1 MTIHAT
7 TREPVEMS
15 QAIYVQPV
23 TMGGLQI
30 VGIITPEYQEILTPE
45 ALAFVEELEKRFGER
60 RRHLLN
66 TRVKRQHAFDA
77 GELPNFWPQTRDIR
91 ESEWQVA
98 PIPKDLLDRR
108 VEMTGPVDRKMVING
123 LNSGARVYMADFEDS
138 SAPTWRAMVYGQIN
152 MRDVINESIH
162 YASPDGRLY
171 KLNKET
177 AVLFVRPRGWHMREK
192 HVLLD
197 GEPISAGLFDFGLF
211 LYHNAKAL
219 LNKGSGPYFYLPKM
233 ESYLEARLWNEV
245 FVFAQNYIGIPRGSI
260 RATVLI
266 ETVTAA
272 FEMDEILWELRE
284 HSAGLNCGRWD
295 YIFSFIKCFRNRP
308 EFVLPERSQVTM
320 NTHCMKSYSD
330 LLIKTC
336 HRRGIHGMGGMA
348 AQIPIKEDADLNEQ
362 AMAKVRADKE
372 REVKNGHDGTWVGHP
387 GLVPLA
393 MEIFNKHMPGPNQIA
408 RKREDV
414 HVTQA
419 DLLKVP
425 EGTITRAGFESN
437 ISAAL
442 RYTESWLGGQG
453 CVPIF
458 HLMEDAATAEIAR
471 AQIWQWIR
479 YPQGVLDN
487 GKKVT
492 IEMFRE
498 ALARQ
503 LLNIREELG
512 DHVYESR
519 HFQAAGELLDRLIT
533 NKHLPAFLT
542 LEAYGQL

>member
-1 MTIHAT
+1 MSIHAIS
-7 TREPVEMS
+7 REPVELS
-15 QAIYVQPV
+15 QAIHVQPV

-30 VGIITPEYQEILTPE
+30 IGIITPEYQEILTPE
-45 ALAFVEELEKRFGER
+45 ALAFVEELEKQFGER
-60 RRHLLN
+60 RRQLLN

-77 GELPNFWPQTRDIR
+77 GELPDFWPQTRDIR
-91 ESEWQVA
+91 EGEWQVA
-98 PIPKDLLDRR
+98 PIPGDLLDRR

-123 LNSGARVYMADFEDS
+123 LNSGAKVYMADFEDS

-192 HVLLD
+192 HVLLN
-197 GEPISAGLFDFGLF
+197 GEPISAGLFDFGLYM
-211 LYHNAKAL
+211 YHNAKAL
-219 LNKGSGPYFYLPKM
+219 VHKGSGPYFYLPKM

-245 FVFAQNYIGIPRGSI
+245 FVFAQNYLGLPRGTI
-260 RATVLI
+260 RATALI

-348 AQIPIKEDADLNEQ
+348 AQIPIKEDVDLNDQ

-372 REVKNGHDGTWVGHP
+372 REAKNGHDGTWVGHP

-458 HLMEDAATAEIAR
+458 HLMEDAATAEISR
-471 AQIWQWIR
+471 TQVWQWLHHAARMDDGALLTTDNFRKYFSEEMENIYTTVGPER
-479 YPQGVLDN
+479 YRRGQFD
-487 GKKVT
+487 
-492 IEMFRE
+492 
-498 ALARQ
+498 LA
-503 LLNIREELG
+503 
-512 DHVYESR
+512 SR
-519 HFQAAGELLDRLIT
+519 FFFNLVHEPEFT
-533 NKHLPAFLT
+533 PFLT
-542 LEAYGQL
+542 LKAYQYI

>member
-1 MTIHAT
+1 MSIHT
-7 TREPVEMS
+7 VSREPVELS
-15 QAIYVQPV
+15 QPVYGQPV
-23 TMGGLQI
+23 TIGGLQI
-30 VGIITPEYQEILTPE
+30 IGIITPEYQEILTPK
-45 ALAFVEELEKRFGER
+45 AMAFVEELEKRFGER
-60 RRHLLN
+60 RRQLLN
-66 TRVKRQHAFDA
+66 LRVKRQHAFDA
-77 GELPNFWPQTRDIR
+77 GELPDFWPQTRDIR
-91 ESEWQVA
+91 DSEWQVA
-98 PIPKDLLDRR
+98 PIPKDLQDRR

-123 LNSGARVYMADFEDS
+123 LNSGAKVYMADFEDS

-152 MRDVINESIH
+152 MRDVVNGSIH
-162 YASPDGRLY
+162 YASPEGRLY
-171 KLNKET
+171 KLNKDT

-192 HVLLD
+192 HVLLE

-211 LYHNAKAL
+211 MFHNARHMIA
-219 LNKGSGPYFYLPKM
+219 NGSGPYFYLPKM

-245 FVFAQNYIGIPRGSI
+245 FVFAQDYLAIPVGTI

-266 ETVTAA
+266 ETITAA

-295 YIFSFIKCFRNRP
+295 YIFSFIKCFRNHP

-320 NTHCMKSYSD
+320 NTHFMKSYSD

-336 HRRGIHGMGGMA
+336 HRRGIHAMGGMA
-348 AQIPIKEDADLNEQ
+348 AQIPIKEDEELNEQ
-362 AMAKVRADKE
+362 AMAKVSADKE
-372 REVKNGHDGTWVGHP
+372 REAKNGHDGTWVGHP

-393 MEIFNKHMPGPNQIA
+393 MEIFNKYMPRSNQIA
-408 RKREDV
+408 KRRNDV

-425 EGTITRAGFESN
+425 EGTITRAGFEAN

-479 YPQGVLDN
+479 YPKGMLDN
-487 GKKVT
+487 GRKIT

>member
-1 MTIHAT
+1 
-7 TREPVEMS
+7 
-15 QAIYVQPV
+15 
-23 TMGGLQI
+23 MGGLQI

-60 RRHLLN
+60 RRQLLH

-77 GELPNFWPQTRDIR
+77 GELPDFWPQTKDIR
-91 ESEWQVA
+91 DSEWQVA

-152 MRDVINESIH
+152 MRDVITESIH

-192 HVLLD
+192 HVLLN

-211 LYHNAKAL
+211 MFHNARAL

-233 ESYLEARLWNEV
+233 ENYLEARLWNEV
-245 FVFAQNYIGIPRGSI
+245 FVFAQNHLGIPRGSI
-260 RATVLI
+260 RATALI
-266 ETVTAA
+266 ETITAA

-320 NTHCMKSYSD
+320 NAHCMKSYSD

-348 AQIPIKEDADLNEQ
+348 AQIPIKEDAELNEQ

-372 REVKNGHDGTWVGHP
+372 REAKNGHDGTWVGHP
-387 GLVPLA
+387 GLVPIA
-393 MEIFNKHMPGPNQIA
+393 MEVFNKYMPGPNQIDK
-408 RKREDV
+408 KREDV
-414 HVTQA
+414 HITQA

-442 RYTESWLGGQG
+442 RYTESWLG
-453 CVPIF
+453 
-458 HLMEDAATAEIAR
+458 
-471 AQIWQWIR
+471 
-479 YPQGVLDN
+479 
-487 GKKVT
+487 
-492 IEMFRE
+492 
-498 ALARQ
+498 
-503 LLNIREELG
+503 
-512 DHVYESR
+512 
-519 HFQAAGELLDRLIT
+519 
-533 NKHLPAFLT
+533 
-542 LEAYGQL
+542 